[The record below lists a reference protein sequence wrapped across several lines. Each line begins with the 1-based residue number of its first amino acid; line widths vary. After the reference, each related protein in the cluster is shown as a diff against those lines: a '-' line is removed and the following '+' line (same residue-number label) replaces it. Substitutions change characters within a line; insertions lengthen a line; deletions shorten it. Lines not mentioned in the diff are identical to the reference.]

1 MGSMEVHEELRSAQ
15 PKVWQFMFAFTDSM
29 ALKSSV
35 GLRLADIMHSHG
47 SPITLP
53 QIDTSCLDIPY
64 LARLMRMLV
73 RKGIFAVHHSSNDS
87 DETLYKMTH
96 ISKWLLHNSYLSVA
110 PMILELWHYLS
121 QCVKEHFAS
130 QNPQFNNLF
139 NEAIECTANIVMKA
153 TVSHYKEG
161 FDSIRSL
168 VDVGGGTSGAL
179 AEIVK
184 SYPHIKVINFDLPHV
199 VATTPMCEGV
209 IHVGGDM
216 FDPIRNAN
224 AVFMKWIL
232 HDWNDEACVKILKSY
247 RKAISDK
254 NEKFVFVV
262 IFVQE
267 DDNNI
272 FGDMGLV
279 FDLLMFT
286 HTTGGK
292 EKTE

>member
-1 MGSMEVHEELRSAQ
+1 M
-15 PKVWQFMFAFTDSM
+15 
-29 ALKSSV
+29 
-35 GLRLADIMHSHG
+35 
-47 SPITLP
+47 
-53 QIDTSCLDIPY
+53 
-64 LARLMRMLV
+64 
-73 RKGIFAVHHSSNDS
+73 
-87 DETLYKMTH
+87 
-96 ISKWLLHNSYLSVA
+96 
-110 PMILELWHYLS
+110 
-121 QCVKEHFAS
+121 
-130 QNPQFNNLF
+130 
-139 NEAIECTANIVMKA
+139 
-153 TVSHYKEG
+153 SHYKEG

-209 IHVGGDM
+209 IH
-216 FDPIRNAN
+216 
-224 AVFMKWIL
+224 WIL

-247 RKAISDK
+247 RKEILDK
-254 NEKFVFVV
+254 NGKLVFIV

-279 FDLLMFT
+279 FDLLMFA

-292 EKTE
+292 ERTQ